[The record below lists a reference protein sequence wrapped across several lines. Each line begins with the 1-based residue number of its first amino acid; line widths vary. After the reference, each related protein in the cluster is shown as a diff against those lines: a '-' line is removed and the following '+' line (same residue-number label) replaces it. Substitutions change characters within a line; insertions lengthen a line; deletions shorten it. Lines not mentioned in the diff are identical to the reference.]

1 MRKRKKLNSIRI
13 SVQVF
18 VQLGAAQHLETAT
31 PQYKVNVRHYWHDH
45 IYWKLSPTLTCV
57 NNSHS
62 ARTPLFEVGP
72 HSSIIYRAYTQC
84 IRTADISVRS
94 TIVNHPSITS
104 SPNKD
109 GTSTVSPLIK
119 SNV

>member
-1 MRKRKKLNSIRI
+1 MQKRKKLNSLQI

-18 VQLGAAQHLETAT
+18 VQLGTAQHLETAT

-84 IRTADISVRS
+84 IRTADITVSS

-104 SPNKD
+104 RPNKD
-109 GTSTVSPLIK
+109 GTFTVSPLIK
-119 SNV
+119 SNA